1 MATGNETQ
9 ITPPRVP
16 IIDTRTN
23 AVSREWYRW
32 FYSLYNILGAGT
44 GVIPVDSGGT
54 GLGTIPT
61 NGQLLIGNGTGYTL
75 NTLGYGVGISVT
87 NGAGTITVAN
97 TGVLSNLA
105 GTGISVSGATGNVTI
120 GNTGVLSIIAGT
132 GISASSTAG
141 NVTLSNTGVLS
152 WSGGTTGLT
161 PAAATTG
168 AVTLAGTLVA
178 VNGGTGLSSYAIGDL
193 LYANSTTT
201 LTKLTKP
208 TANAL
213 LTMTSGGAPSWKI
226 PRYGAFHDTTN
237 QTAAAN
243 TPTAIT
249 YNSTDYSDNVSIGT
263 PTSRIVVSTAGLYNI
278 QFSIQFTNSSAS
290 VDDVV
295 VWLRVN
301 GTDVPNSASW
311 GAVHGKHG
319 GTNGQLIMALNLFYQ
334 FAASDYFQLIW
345 MTVGG
350 TTGLET
356 IAASAGTPAYPAAPS
371 VILTVS
377 DNIAA

>member
-1 MATGNETQ
+1 MWFNNVYAITGSGNGV
-9 ITPPRVP
+9 TP
-16 IIDTRTN
+16 
-23 AVSREWYRW
+23 
-32 FYSLYNILGAGT
+32 
-44 GVIPVDSGGT
+44 VINGGT

-61 NGQLLIGNGTGYTL
+61 NGQLLIGNGIGYTL
-75 NTLGYGVGISVT
+75 NTLGYGAGISVT
-87 NGAGTITVAN
+87 NGLGTITVAN

-105 GTGISVSGATGNVTI
+105 GTGISVSGATGNVTVA
-120 GNTGVLSIIAGT
+120 NTGVLSIIAGT
-132 GISASSTAG
+132 GISASSTTG
-141 NVTLSNTGVLS
+141 DVTLSNTGVLS

-161 PAAATTG
+161 PATATTG
-168 AVTLAGTLVA
+168 AVTLAGTLAA
-178 VNGGTGLSSYAIGDL
+178 VNGGTGLSSYAVGDL

-263 PTSRIVVSTAGLYNI
+263 PTSRVVMSTAGLYNI

-290 VDDVV
+290 VDDVA

-301 GTDVPNSASW
+301 GADVPNSASW
-311 GAVHGKHG
+311 GAIHGKHG

-334 FAASDYFQLIW
+334 FAASDYFQLVW
-345 MTVGG
+345 MTVAG
-350 TTGLET
+350 TTGIET
-356 IAASAGTPAYPAAPS
+356 IAASAGPPAYPAAPS

>member
-1 MATGNETQ
+1 MPNISQ
-9 ITPPRVP
+9 IPAPRVP
-16 IIDTRTN
+16 LIDLRTN
-23 AVSREWYRW
+23 TVSREWFMW
-32 FYSLYNILGAGT
+32 FNNVYAIT
-44 GVIPVDSGGT
+44 GSGNDVTPVINGGT

-61 NGQLLIGNGTGYTL
+61 NGQLLIGNGIGYTL
-75 NTLGYGVGISVT
+75 NTLGYGAGISVT
-87 NGAGTITVAN
+87 NGSGTVTVAN

-105 GTGISVSGATGNVTI
+105 GTGIS
-120 GNTGVLSIIAGT
+120 
-132 GISASSTAG
+132 ASSTTG

-178 VNGGTGLSSYAIGDL
+178 VNGGTGLSSYAVGDL

-263 PTSRIVVSTAGLYNI
+263 PTSRVVMSTAGLYNI

-290 VDDVV
+290 IDDAV

-311 GAVHGKHG
+311 GAIHGKHG
-319 GTNGQLIMALNLFYQ
+319 GTNGRLIMALNLFYQ
-334 FAASDYFQLIW
+334 FAASDYFELIW

-350 TTGLET
+350 STGLET
-356 IAASAGTPAYPAAPS
+356 IAASAGPPTYPLSPS